1 MLIKVKSIRTPPA
14 TVNFVRQLSRVEKKK
29 NSLSLLLI
37 ACSLAF
43 VLVLQ
48 ALWLGSAYEDA
59 KAELTED
66 VNRLFA
72 STLFA
77 MQDSIIQKS
86 IVPFRG
92 DSSRHTTGRFF
103 AFRDSVHMPP
113 RLRKDST
120 LHYMKVSNKA
130 VRVEVYSSGR
140 WQGDRSDSAIKA
152 IIGKASQLQGKS
164 GPLKNFIIKIG
175 SDTLNS
181 DSLKYQFA
189 RALQKAQID
198 LPFSILKNPKR
209 EKPPGG
215 TILSEIIPYNP
226 ICHYAARITHVN
238 SYLWKKITPQI
249 AFSVFSTLLTTFSFF
264 VLYRSL
270 RSQQQMMELKNDFIG
285 NITHELKTP
294 ISTVSVALEALKG
307 FDALKDPKKT
317 EEYLT
322 MAQNELSR
330 LTLLTENVLK
340 MTTLESKGATFLKE
354 KIDFSEVVERVLT
367 SMKLILEKNQ
377 ATVSFQKEGEHFE
390 LEGHAVHLTNVVY
403 NLLDNAIKYSQAPIA
418 ISIQLEEKEN
428 AILFSIK
435 DNGIG
440 IPKEYQKKIFD
451 KFFRVPTGNI
461 HNTHGYGLGLNY
473 VAEVL
478 SQHKGTI
485 QVESEPGLG
494 SKFIIQ
500 LPKPKRA

>member
-1 MLIKVKSIRTPPA
+1 VK
-14 TVNFVRQLSRVEKKK
+14 KKK
-29 NSLSLLLI
+29 NSWSLLLI
-37 ACSLAF
+37 ACSLAL
-43 VLVLQ
+43 VLALQ
-48 ALWLGSAYEDA
+48 ALWLRSAYDDA
-59 KAELTED
+59 KSELTKE

-72 STLFA
+72 STVFA

-86 IVPFRG
+86 IVPYKG
-92 DSSRHTTGRFF
+92 DSSRPATTRFF
-103 AFRDSVHMPP
+103 AFRDSAHVPP

-120 LHYMKVSNKA
+120 LHYMNVTNKA

-140 WQGDRSDSAIKA
+140 WQGNRSDSALKA

-164 GPLKNFIIKIG
+164 GPLKNFIIKID

-181 DSLKYQFA
+181 DSLKYQFEL
-189 RALQKAQID
+189 ALQRADID
-198 LPFSILKNPKR
+198 LPFSVIKNPKP
-209 EKPPGG
+209 EKPAEG

-226 ICHYAARITHVN
+226 ICHYAARVTQVN
-238 SYLWKKITPQI
+238 SYLWRKITPQI
-249 AFSVFSTLLTTFSFF
+249 AFSIFSTLLTTFSFF

-354 KIDFSEVVERVLT
+354 KIDFSEIVERVLS
-367 SMKLILEKNQ
+367 SMRLIFEKHQ
-377 ATVSFQKEGEHFE
+377 ASVSFLKEGEHFE

-403 NLLDNAIKYSQAPIA
+403 NLLDNAIKYSQSPIA
-418 ISIQLEEKEN
+418 ITVQLEEKGTS
-428 AILFSIK
+428 ILLSIK

-451 KFFRVPTGNI
+451 KFFRVPTGNV

-478 SQHKGTI
+478 SQHKATI

-500 LPKPKRA
+500 LPKRKGT